1 MFLKTYS
8 SWVRVAQN
16 LEKYSQGSQLGEC
29 GREIT
34 TLKNNKNL
42 ISAIRDSK
50 SELPLNMQYYSFGE
64 KHQPDVMESIH
75 LNPILARSSRMEPPS
90 GYTSKFNGRY
100 TNE

>member
-1 MFLKTYS
+1 
-8 SWVRVAQN
+8 
-16 LEKYSQGSQLGEC
+16 
-29 GREIT
+29 
-34 TLKNNKNL
+34 
-42 ISAIRDSK
+42 
-50 SELPLNMQYYSFGE
+50 MQYYSFGE